1 MDVDPVPGC
10 DSGEDCRPGN
20 EVVPGSKG
28 GERMFTAHEVFDL
41 AVQIEENGERF
52 YRDGMEKVDDSAV
65 RSLLEKLADEEVRH
79 RETFYR
85 MKRELGRQDED
96 LWADRISGAV
106 LQSFIEDRAFSL
118 EEADFASVR
127 DEGTLLQIA
136 VGFEK
141 DSITFYEILLSFS
154 PSAETAELIRAV
166 IAEEH
171 RHIGLLEEMA
181 GELAAKPLTD
191 K

>member
-1 MDVDPVPGC
+1 
-10 DSGEDCRPGN
+10 
-20 EVVPGSKG
+20 
-28 GERMFTAHEVFDL
+28 MFTAHEVFDL
-41 AVQIEENGERF
+41 AVQIEENGEKF
-52 YRDGMEKVDDSAV
+52 YRDGMEKVTDPAV
-65 RSLLEKLADEEVRH
+65 RALLEKLADEEVRH
-79 RETFYR
+79 RETFQR
-85 MKRELGRQDED
+85 MKKALDRRDGD

-106 LQSFIEDRAFSL
+106 LQSFIEDKAFSL

-127 DEGTLLQIA
+127 DEETLLQIA

-171 RHIGLLEEMA
+171 RHIALLEETG
-181 GELAAKPLTD
+181 GELAAKPVTGT
-191 K
+191 